1 MTVGSLGNS
10 LHRRDPLHLS
20 LEDPSLIAMLLVLVI
35 VKTTKM
41 FVRKREKCAKRT
53 MTDAAGKQIGT
64 IVLSMVPVLS
74 ALLASCW
81 DFCLI

>member
-20 LEDPSLIAMLLVLVI
+20 LEDPSLIAMPLVLVI
-35 VKTTKM
+35 EKITKII
-41 FVRKREKCAKRT
+41 VRKRQNCAKTT
-53 MTDAAGKQIGT
+53 MTDAPGKQIDT

-81 DFCLI
+81 DLCLI